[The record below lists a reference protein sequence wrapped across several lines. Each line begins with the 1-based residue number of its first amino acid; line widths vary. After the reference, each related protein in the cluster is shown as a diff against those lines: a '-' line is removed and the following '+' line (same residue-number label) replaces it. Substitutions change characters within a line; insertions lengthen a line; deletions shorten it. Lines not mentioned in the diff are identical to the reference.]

1 MFPLFSLLSRRSMQL
16 VDLGHPICMS
26 MLMRIR
32 TCFQGV
38 AVLVAL
44 SLASFHAHAGDVLT
58 FEQALRLS
66 QARSQQLVAQNHATA
81 AARDMAVSAAQ
92 QPDPVLKLGINNLPI
107 NGPDRFSVTRDFM
120 TMRSVGLMQEF
131 TRQDKRLARSMRF
144 EREAQASEA
153 SRAQALAQLQRDT
166 AMAWLDL
173 YYQERMLALV
183 KAQRDEI
190 RLQVEATEVAYR
202 GGRGS
207 QTEVLA
213 ARAALAQVDDRIDQ
227 AMREVSTA
235 QTALRRWTGR
245 AADTPLGD
253 APDTRHVPSHLNDLE
268 STLTAHPDITVLI
281 RQEEMAQADAD
292 LARANKQADWGV
304 ELMLSQRGPGYSKM
318 ASVNVSVPLQWD
330 QKSRQDRDL
339 AAKLATV
346 EQMRAQR
353 EEATREHLSQVTA
366 MLQTWQSSRDRLR
379 RYDSVLIPLAAER
392 TQAALTAYRG
402 GSGTLASVL
411 EARRMALD
419 TQMDRLRLDME
430 VARIWAQLNY
440 LIPVEHDLT
449 MPVLDR

>member
-1 MFPLFSLLSRRSMQL
+1 
-16 VDLGHPICMS
+16 
-26 MLMRIR
+26 
-32 TCFQGV
+32 
-38 AVLVAL
+38 
-44 SLASFHAHAGDVLT
+44 
-58 FEQALRLS
+58 
-66 QARSQQLVAQNHATA
+66 
-81 AARDMAVSAAQ
+81 
-92 QPDPVLKLGINNLPI
+92 
-107 NGPDRFSVTRDFM
+107 
-120 TMRSVGLMQEF
+120 
-131 TRQDKRLARSMRF
+131 
-144 EREAQASEA
+144 
-153 SRAQALAQLQRDT
+153 
-166 AMAWLDL
+166 
-173 YYQERMLALV
+173 
-183 KAQRDEI
+183 
-190 RLQVEATEVAYR
+190 
-202 GGRGS
+202 
-207 QTEVLA
+207 
-213 ARAALAQVDDRIDQ
+213 
-227 AMREVSTA
+227 
-235 QTALRRWTGR
+235 
-245 AADTPLGD
+245 
-253 APDTRHVPSHLNDLE
+253 
-268 STLTAHPDITVLI
+268 
-281 RQEEMAQADAD
+281 MAQADAD

>member
-1 MFPLFSLLSRRSMQL
+1 MAGAVRNANGEVIGVVTIAGP
-16 VDLGHPICMS
+16 V
-26 MLMRIR
+26 IR
-32 TCFQGV
+32 
-38 AVLVAL
+38 
-44 SLASFHAHAGDVLT
+44 LT
-58 FEQALRLS
+58 E
-66 QARSQQLVAQNHATA
+66 
-81 AARDMAVSAAQ
+81 
-92 QPDPVLKLGINNLPI
+92 
-107 NGPDRFSVTRDFM
+107 
-120 TMRSVGLMQEF
+120 
-131 TRQDKRLARSMRF
+131 
-144 EREAQASEA
+144 
-153 SRAQALAQLQRDT
+153 
-166 AMAWLDL
+166 
-173 YYQERMLALV
+173 ERMLALV

-245 AADTPLGD
+245 AADTPLAD

-268 STLTAHPDITVLI
+268 STLTTHPDITVLI

-330 QKSRQDRDL
+330 QTSRQDRDL

-353 EEATREHLSQVTA
+353 EEATREHLAQVTV

-379 RYDSVLIPLAAER
+379 RYDSTLIPLAGER

-419 TQMDRLRLDME
+419 TQMDRLRLDMDT
-430 VARIWAQLNY
+430 ARIWAQLNY
-440 LIPVEHDLT
+440 LIPVAHDVA